1 MIDLLDQQTV
11 NPDLAEAL
19 LPRAEQVMDAL
30 ELGEAEVSLVLC
42 DDPAIQEL
50 NRDWR
55 GFDKPTDVLSF
66 PQDGEVFGSEDG
78 SSPVG
83 ETDAVELPPVVL
95 TESSEG
101 SEMEPPPIVWPDD
114 DVEGELP
121 DVLGDV
127 VISVE
132 TCQRQAEECGHSLL
146 DEATRLWIHGLL
158 HLCGYDH
165 HTEEEAQ
172 EMREKEEDL
181 LALFG
186 ERGTVAPLVQL

>member
-1 MIDLLDQQTV
+1 MIDLLDEQTV
-11 NPDLAEAL
+11 NTDLAEAL
-19 LPRAEQVMDAL
+19 LPRAKRVMEAL

-66 PQDGEVFGSEDG
+66 PQDGEVFGSED
-78 SSPVG
+78 
-83 ETDAVELPPVVL
+83 EVEGTELSPVVL
-95 TESSEG
+95 TESPEE
-101 SEMEPPPIVWPDD
+101 SEMVPPPIVWPDD
-114 DVEGELP
+114 DMNGELP

-132 TCQRQAEECGHSLL
+132 TCQRQADECGHSLL

-165 HTEEEAQ
+165 HTEEEAHV
-172 EMREKEEDL
+172 MREKEEDL